1 VKYLFMFGM
10 SDPDWSAVPA
20 ETTAAIDQQ
29 CMAWWREHA
38 QAGRLLH
45 GAKLQAPTAATTVRV
60 ADDKHV
66 VTDGPFVEAKE
77 ILGGYAL
84 MELPDLDEAIAV
96 AKTWPPLVIA
106 GESVEI
112 RPVDEM

>member
-1 VKYLFMFGM
+1 MFGM
-10 SDPDWSAVPA
+10 TDPTWSGQSA

-45 GAKLQAPTAATTVRV
+45 GAKLQPPTGSKTVRV
-60 ADDKHV
+60 KADKPV

-77 ILGGYAL
+77 VLGGYAL
-84 MELPDLDEAIAV
+84 MELSDLDTAIAL
-96 AKTWPPLVIA
+96 AKTWPPLAID